1 MTLYSPHLVIQRLI
15 SNWNLMEIC
24 EGEKAKREKR
34 TRQAIEFE
42 KKF

>member
-1 MTLYSPHLVIQRLI
+1 MTLYSPDLVIQHLI
-15 SNWNLMEIC
+15 SNWNLIEIC

-34 TRQAIEFE
+34 TSQALEFE